1 MNRKLFITIAAVL
14 PAIILIIIM
23 LPFPL
28 PVSFSNKKAFHDPVQ
43 ISYNGKG
50 MLYVCA
56 ADGDIPV
63 SGENTTILKAPVE
76 AVSGRGRTVLIY
88 TPPGFNYNTVYPVLY
103 LLHGFAARPIF
114 WVENLIPA
122 IEKAV
127 ISGELHPLVVVMP
140 DGTLSGNGTDD
151 PDTPTDERGGCWYIN
166 SNRTGYQDFMMED
179 LPAFVRTIARIS
191 DDPQNTVIGGSS
203 MGGFGAAYYALKY
216 PERFRNAAMFYPA
229 LDLRYAIG
237 RNRLKPYRAEKYKAV
252 AGDNSL
258 RIVNK
263 AAGAGVLGLTEKWCY
278 YPVFDSD
285 SVPGEVWKEDLPVW
299 RRMKEVNPAD
309 ILRTV
314 NPDLAGSRFFILTGS
329 KDDFN
334 FDDHQKVVLPMI
346 RQSGGIVEPE
356 ENIISGGRHN
366 WDAIEPSVPDFI
378 RWLGNTFR

>member
-1 MNRKLFITIAAVL
+1 MNRKLFITIAVILLVIVL
-14 PAIILIIIM
+14 AGIM

-43 ISYNGKG
+43 VSYNGKG

-76 AVSGRGRTVLIY
+76 AVTGRGRTVLIY
-88 TPPGFNYNTVYPVLY
+88 TPPGFNHNTVYPVLY
-103 LLHGFAARPIF
+103 LLHGFAARPAF

-140 DGTLSGNGTDD
+140 DGTLSGNSTDD
-151 PDTPTDERGGCWYIN
+151 PVTRTDERGGCWYIN
-166 SNRTGYQDFMMED
+166 SNRTGYEDFMLED
-179 LPAFVRTIARIS
+179 LPAFVRTIVRIS
-191 DDPQNTVIGGSS
+191 DDPENTVIAGSS

-216 PERFRNAAMFYPA
+216 AERFRNAAMFYPA

-252 AGDNSL
+252 AGDNPL

-263 AAGAGVLGLTEKWCY
+263 AVGAGVLGLTEKWCY

-285 SVPGEVWKEDLPVW
+285 SYPGDVWKEDLPVW

-309 ILRTV
+309 ILKTV
-314 NPDLAGSRFFILTGS
+314 NPELKGSRFFVLTGS

-346 RQSGGIVEPE
+346 RQAGGIVEPE
-356 ENIISGGRHN
+356 ETIISGGRHN
-366 WDAIEPSVPDFI
+366 WDAIEPSVSDFI
-378 RWLGNTFR
+378 CWLGNTFR